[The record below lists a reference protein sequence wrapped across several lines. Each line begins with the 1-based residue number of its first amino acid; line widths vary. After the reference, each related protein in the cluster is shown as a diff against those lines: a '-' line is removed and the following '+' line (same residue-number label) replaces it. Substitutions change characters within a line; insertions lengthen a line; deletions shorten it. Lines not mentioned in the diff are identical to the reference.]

1 VNFCIFMQKQV
12 KYTLPYPFLL
22 LLIPLFFL
30 QCQMDDENEEKVDY
44 QGTMKYFPDAFG
56 IERFITD
63 NANGGVYITLPEC
76 FEINHYID
84 ISIKNTNN
92 YYCYDNEVYFSADP
106 IDQSTIPFYAE
117 FFEDSSIKKQD
128 DLSILRDYVIAIRK
142 QNTIEASES
151 IYSSMTTSENKKIL
165 LGSVKGHSDPYSKE
179 LLYQYG
185 VIAVGDTYYI
195 LQCIMSAD
203 NAVFLHGDVLEIF
216 KSFKVN

>member
-1 VNFCIFMQKQV
+1 MQKQV

-92 YYCYDNEVYFSADP
+92 YYCYDNEVYLDRK
-106 IDQSTIPFYAE
+106 STRLN
-117 FFEDSSIKKQD
+117 SSHVRI
-128 DLSILRDYVIAIRK
+128 SY
-142 QNTIEASES
+142 
-151 IYSSMTTSENKKIL
+151 
-165 LGSVKGHSDPYSKE
+165 
-179 LLYQYG
+179 
-185 VIAVGDTYYI
+185 
-195 LQCIMSAD
+195 
-203 NAVFLHGDVLEIF
+203 AVFCL
-216 KSFKVN
+216 KKKK